1 MKSYIIRVIAGIFA
15 LMFMLINFSRDDI
28 FADEWSEPVKF
39 YNRTCSRSAYNI
51 RQLEKADL

>member
-28 FADEWSEPVKF
+28 FADEWSEPV
-39 YNRTCSRSAYNI
+39 TQAMNI
-51 RQLEKADL
+51 RLLLLK